1 MTLVGKD
8 LKGKLIYKEVKD
20 VCDYEELI
28 GKPVDEAKRW
38 KCDIE
43 KRFDKK
49 NWY

>member
-8 LKGKLIYKEVKD
+8 LKGKTIYRVWKD
-20 VCDYEELI
+20 VCDYDELI
-28 GKPVDEAKRW
+28 GKPSKKKW

-43 KRFDKK
+43 KRFGKK